1 MRGMRASDPD
11 QGKQETSRKQ
21 LEHAV
26 IILGDKLLI
35 ALKRLPPLWSLVASL
50 RYMYGA
56 NRI

>member
-1 MRGMRASDPD
+1 MRASDPD